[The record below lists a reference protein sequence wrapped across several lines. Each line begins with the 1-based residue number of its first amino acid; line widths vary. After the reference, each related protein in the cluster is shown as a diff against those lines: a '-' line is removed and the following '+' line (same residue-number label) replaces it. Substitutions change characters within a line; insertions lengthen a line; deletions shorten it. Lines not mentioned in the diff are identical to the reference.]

1 MAEPFRC
8 TIRLNKNNVFERECL
23 DFINTN
29 PRLKADLILRGYKE
43 SNAMPTEF
51 TQLRISDSKQ
61 AFFSRDVRLG
71 RDKVKLSSLIYELEE
86 SISASSLATL
96 WLLYGYFLLSH
107 RSKRTTSFNSETGD
121 ISKKTETTAE
131 DKDRTL
137 TQSDPASPYT
147 QYASF
152 IVSTKK

>member
-29 PRLKADLILRGYKE
+29 PRLKADLILRGYKD
-43 SNAMPTEF
+43 SNAMPAEF
-51 TQLRISDSKQ
+51 TQLRISDDKQ
-61 AFFSRDVRLG
+61 SYLSRDVRLG
-71 RDKVKLSSLIYELEE
+71 RDKVKLNSLIIELEE

-107 RSKRTTSFNSETGD
+107 RSSRTSNCNSEA
-121 ISKKTETTAE
+121 SAKTEIPTKVGEQT
-131 DKDRTL
+131 RPI
-137 TQSDPASPYT
+137 QNASESTYS
-147 QYASF
+147 QFADF
-152 IVSTKK
+152 IVSSKR